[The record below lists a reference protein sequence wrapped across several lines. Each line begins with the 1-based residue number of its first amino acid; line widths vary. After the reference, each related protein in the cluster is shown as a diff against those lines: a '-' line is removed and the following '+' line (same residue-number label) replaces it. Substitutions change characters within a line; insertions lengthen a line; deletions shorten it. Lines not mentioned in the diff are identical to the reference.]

1 MDTQCIN
8 VDPSLSHPHLQLKQQ
23 GAQLGGGFVTV
34 TN

>member
-8 VDPSLSHPHLQLKQQ
+8 VDPSLSSHLQLKQQ